1 MGNKPPQKSPEE
13 IAKENKRMLSRAIR
27 TVERE
32 QKKLQNQEVKLLK
45 DIKAL
50 AQKNQHGPAKILS
63 KDLVRTRNQVNQ
75 YYTMISQL
83 KAIEMQ
89 LNTATINNNMVNAL
103 KGVNQVMGSVNETMD
118 MAQIRQVM
126 KEFAKESAKMEMQ
139 QEMMSDQMEMMNP
152 DDMEQQADE
161 IYGQILSEVGMKLNS
176 EINTGSDPIAQPASA
191 VSVSCTSLLMILVLG
206 QCRC

>member
-32 QKKLQNQEVKLLK
+32 QKKLQNQETKLLK

-63 KDLVRTRNQVNQ
+63 KDLVRTRSQVNQ

-152 DDMEQQADE
+152 GDMEEQADE
-161 IYGQILSEVGMKLNS
+161 IYGQILSEVGMKLND
-176 EINTGSDPIAQPASA
+176 EINTGSDPIAQPTAAAA
-191 VSVSCTSLLMILVLG
+191 VSVSCNSLSCVFA
-206 QCRC
+206 

>member
-32 QKKLQNQEVKLLK
+32 QKKLQNQEAKLLK

-63 KDLVRTRNQVNQ
+63 KDLVRTRSQVNQ

-152 DDMEQQADE
+152 GDMEEQADE
-161 IYGQILSEVGMKLNS
+161 IYGQILSEVGMKLND
-176 EINTGSDPIAQPASA
+176 EINTGSDPIAQPTAAA
-191 VSVSCTSLLMILVLG
+191 VSVSCNSLSCVFA
-206 QCRC
+206 